1 MKSWAIVVGIN
12 EYHLNA
18 GQPVLH
24 GAVADAADFADWAL
38 HPHGGAVDPSRL
50 YFWTHPRPANPT
62 PALAAYLMA
71 PTSWYDLDLVAVPPD
86 FSRVP
91 YVNHITE
98 TALQAGGEA
107 IRAAMETGDDE
118 TRRIYVFFAGHGV
131 QTNTYGATAEIQTCF
146 VVGDFRPNNRTVM
159 GLIPCEDFRR
169 ALLSNGFDEV
179 FMFLDCCRVA
189 MTKLNMPAPTIGSSN
204 SRLPPEP
211 KWGVGNAAQKNKIA
225 YETTSPPLR
234 GAFSKTLLDGL
245 RTVRDPAN
253 QTLTV
258 ESLKVY
264 VRDKIGS
271 CITNE
276 QHPNF
281 VHDPTDPPPVVLT
294 GPPIPLP
301 QTLADIHITFG
312 ALPAGTIVQL
322 CDDKGQPV
330 GGPIAADPAGV
341 TIQAISG
348 QLYSLDVAG
357 TDLSTPFRHSGPG
370 VTNVCL

>member
-1 MKSWAIVVGIN
+1 
-12 EYHLNA
+12 
-18 GQPVLH
+18 
-24 GAVADAADFADWAL
+24 
-38 HPHGGAVDPSRL
+38 
-50 YFWTHPRPANPT
+50 
-62 PALAAYLMA
+62 
-71 PTSWYDLDLVAVPPD
+71 
-86 FSRVP
+86 
-91 YVNHITE
+91 
-98 TALQAGGEA
+98 
-107 IRAAMETGDDE
+107 MESGDDE

-131 QTNTYGATAEIQTCF
+131 QTNTYGSTTEIQTCF
-146 VVGDFRPNNRTVM
+146 VLGDFRPDNAAVS

-169 ALLSNGFDEV
+169 ALLSGGFDQV

-189 MTKLNMPAPTIGSSN
+189 MTKLNLPAPSIGSPN
-204 SRLPPEP
+204 SRIPPEP

-225 YETTSPPLR
+225 YETTIPPLR

-276 QHPNF
+276 QRPDF
-281 VHDPTDPPPVVLT
+281 PCDPSDPSPVVLI
-294 GPPIPLP
+294 GPAIPLP

-312 ALPAGTIVQL
+312 ALPAGTIVHL

-330 GGPIAADPAGV
+330 GDPIAAAPEGI
-341 TIQAISG
+341 TIKALSG
-348 QLYSLDVAG
+348 QFYSLDVAG
-357 TDLSTPFRHSGPG
+357 RDLSKAFRHAGPG
-370 VTNVCL
+370 VTHVSL

>member
-12 EYHLNA
+12 EYHKDA
-18 GQPVLH
+18 GQPVLN

-50 YFWTHPRPANPT
+50 YFWTHPKPTNPT
-62 PALAAYLMA
+62 PALAAYVA
-71 PTSWYDLDLVAVPPD
+71 TPTRWYDLDPAAVTPD

-91 YVNHITE
+91 YVGHIVE
-98 TALQAGGEA
+98 TALRAGRAA
-107 IRAAMETGDDE
+107 IAAAMESGDDE

-131 QTNTYGATAEIQTCF
+131 QTNTYGSTTEIQTCF
-146 VVGDFRPNNRTVM
+146 VLGDFRPDNAAVS

-169 ALLSNGFDEV
+169 ALLSGGFDQV

-189 MTKLNMPAPTIGSSN
+189 MTKLNLPAPSIGSPN
-204 SRLPPEP
+204 SRIPPEP

-225 YETTSPPLR
+225 YETTIPPLR

-276 QHPNF
+276 QRPDF
-281 VHDPTDPPPVVLT
+281 PCDPSDPSPVVLI
-294 GPPIPLP
+294 GPAIPLP

-312 ALPAGTIVQL
+312 ALPAGTIVHL

-330 GGPIAADPAGV
+330 GDPIAAAPEGI
-341 TIQAISG
+341 TIKALSG
-348 QLYSLDVAG
+348 QFYSLDVAG
-357 TDLSTPFRHSGPG
+357 RDLSKAFRHAGPG
-370 VTNVCL
+370 VTHVSL